1 MEKTANFP
9 HKALKFLMAF
19 IMMLSIGASFMVAP
33 NLASADNRI
42 GSTANSSSD
51 GSQGRLRS
59 SVDGAIADKSY
70 IAKTGDTIRGTELVK
85 NGVTTDRFVELTSK
99 EQQKLINDMAGAVSK
114 QQAKDKE
121 NNTTNPVTSDTATN
135 WLKEL
140 QQRPGVGAK
149 LLGNITEQLK
159 PDYVKANRI
168 FQPFA
173 GPMNTAIALMAIIT
187 IFGIVFTFAID
198 LAFLN
203 VPMFQ
208 AWVTSAG
215 EGQGGGRKGNFFV
228 SREAMASLEESEGGS
243 NGKSKNQNGIYIKKR
258 FIGMMLLGV
267 CLLYLIQGQIMILV
281 GMLMDLLAGFLE

>member
-1 MEKTANFP
+1 
-9 HKALKFLMAF
+9 
-19 IMMLSIGASFMVAP
+19 MMLSIGASFIIQP
-33 NLASADNRI
+33 ITASADNRI
-42 GSTANSSSD
+42 GANYNSSSD

-59 SVDGAIADKSY
+59 AVDTAIADKSY

-85 NGVTTDRFVELTSK
+85 GGITTDRFVELTSK
-99 EQQKLINDMAGAVSK
+99 EQQKLINDMSNAVNK
-114 QQAKDKE
+114 QKAKDKE

-159 PDYVKANRI
+159 PDYVKGNRI

-173 GPMNTAIALMAIIT
+173 GPINTAIAL
-187 IFGIVFTFAID
+187 IVIATMMFLVLTFAFD
-198 LAFLN
+198 LMFLN
-203 VPMFQ
+203 IPMFQ
-208 AWVTSAG
+208 AFVTSSNDG
-215 EGQGGGRKGNFFV
+215 NGGSGRKGNFFV
-228 SREAMASLEESEGGS
+228 GREAIQALEESENGS
-243 NGKSKNQNGIYIKKR
+243 NGKSKNPNGVYIKKR
-258 FIGMMLLGV
+258 FVGMFLLGI

>member
-19 IMMLSIGASFMVAP
+19 VMMLSIGASFMVAP
-33 NLASADNRI
+33 NMASADNRI
-42 GSTANSSSD
+42 GSTGNSSSD

-59 SVDGAIADKSY
+59 SVDSAIADKSY
-70 IAKTGDTIRGTELVK
+70 ISQTGDTIRGTELVK
-85 NGVTTDRFVELTSK
+85 NGITTDRFVELTSK
-99 EQQKLINDMAGAVSK
+99 EQQKLINDMSSAVSK

-121 NNTTNPVTSDTATN
+121 NNTTNPVTQDTATN

-159 PDYVKANRI
+159 PDYVKGNRI

-173 GPMNTAIALMAIIT
+173 GPINTAIALMVIALM
-187 IFGIVFTFAID
+187 FFLVMTFAID

-215 EGQGGGRKGNFFV
+215 EGGNGGRKGNFFV
-228 SREAMASLEESEGGS
+228 SREAMQSLEESENGS

-258 FIGMMLLGV
+258 FIGMFLLGI